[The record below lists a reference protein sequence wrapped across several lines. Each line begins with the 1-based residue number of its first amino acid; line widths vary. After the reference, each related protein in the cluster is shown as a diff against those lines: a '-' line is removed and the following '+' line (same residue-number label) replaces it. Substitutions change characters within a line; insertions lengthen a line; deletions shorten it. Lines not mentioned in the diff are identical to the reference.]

1 MDAFAQT
8 IKYQTDAA
16 NPSISAWV
24 AANAGSGKTRVL
36 TNRVA
41 RLLLEGADPSHILC
55 ITYTKAAAAEMAE
68 RLFSLLGGWALKDN
82 ETLAKKLQELEGEG
96 ARPRTGE
103 QLSKARQLFARA
115 LETPGG
121 LKIQTIHAF
130 CASVLRRFPVEANIP
145 PGFKELDDGATAL
158 LIDTA
163 IRSAIRDTQNNSA
176 LRQSFD
182 HLAALYGANSFS
194 EKVKR
199 FISERFKIDACIEF
213 YGSADGM
220 IKGMEQEFS
229 LKPEAT
235 REEIIGEAFS
245 HFPGGEI
252 ERAANTL
259 HLGAKTMQGFA
270 KSLDKICKITDLQEK
285 YDLLMGY
292 FLTKEGKPRGSLTDA
307 KVNRT
312 DPALKD
318 QLEAI
323 REEFIKAQDQ
333 LNSLKILTDTRH
345 WLIFGIHLRDIYEK
359 LKWSAGALDFDDL
372 VLRTRDLFDPRPGT
386 QTNATQWVM
395 YKLDNGLEHILLD
408 EAQDTSPFQWDV
420 IERPLDEFF
429 AGEGARDK
437 HRSLFVV
444 GDEKQSI
451 YSFQGADTSLFNEKR
466 GAIGKKMSEVSKFKE
481 SVVSTFKEVPLTLSF
496 RSTAP
501 VLEFVD
507 AVFASKSVMSG
518 LGDVHPMRHEVRRSA
533 DAGLVEIWPL
543 VPQPEKIVPNSWEVP
558 VDTPANVNSQ
568 DNPTVTLCNHIAKTI
583 RNWLDKGEMLQ
594 ARGRPIR
601 AGDIIILVQKR
612 KDLFHQMDK
621 SLRREGVPVAGAD
634 RFKPKEDIAILDLL
648 SYGQWALMPEDDLSL
663 GEVLKSPLF
672 GFTDDDLFALAHERA
687 SSLWKSLRKRHLE
700 NEKWT
705 HAYQEMLAT
714 QKIAVHQGAYD
725 FYTHILE
732 ARNMENGIETGR
744 QRFFARLGFSCADSL
759 DAFIQKAL
767 EYEALF
773 PRNLQGFL
781 SWFDDNAGEIKREFD
796 QESQAVRVMTV
807 HGAKGLEGNVVFLL
821 DAHLPPNTKIPKS
834 PLYHEGDDF
843 RFPFLVGD
851 KASQNE
857 LARKAV
863 QEQKNLAYEE
873 YRRIF
878 YVAATR
884 ARDRLYICGIE
895 PGQKGASGKADN
907 PFNMDVWHHL
917 AMNAKEV
924 LKKQGKPIETI
935 RLPWAL
941 SSEQQGWRYACDQ
954 SIEVDRKEEIA
965 PIGQSMD
972 DAPDWLHLSCPAEKP
987 DEHWTPSTIANR
999 LEEDAQMEAEVS
1011 QTITEKMSVP
1021 ASTSP
1026 LKDRFARGR
1035 ALHRLLEILPTYP
1048 QAEQKALGLK
1058 LLSQLMPDLESQLMG
1073 EWCDEVLAIIQGSA
1087 FAPIFSPH
1095 SRAEVSIGGTPKG
1108 AREDIMINGQIDRL
1122 AISDNEVLIVD
1133 YKTNQPPPKSEADVA
1148 DDYIVQMA
1156 AYRALIQEIY
1166 PDRAV
1171 KTALLWTFEARLMVL
1186 SDKILDHAFA
1196 QYIAKP

>member
-8 IKYQTDAA
+8 IKNQTAAA
-16 NPSISAWV
+16 NPLISAWV

-68 RLFSLLGGWALKDN
+68 RLFSLLGDWALKDN
-82 ETLAKKLQELEGEG
+82 ETLAKILQELEGEG

-194 EKVKR
+194 EKVKK
-199 FISERFKIDACIEF
+199 FISERFKIDACIAS

-229 LKPEAT
+229 LKPEIT
-235 REEIIGEAFS
+235 REDIIGEAFS
-245 HFPGGEI
+245 HFPDGEI
-252 ERAANTL
+252 AKAAKTL

-270 KSLDKICKITDLQEK
+270 ESLDKIRITTDLQEK
-285 YDLLMGY
+285 YDLLMSY
-292 FLTKEGKPRGSLTDA
+292 FMTTKGKSRDKLTDA
-307 KVNRT
+307 KVKKE
-312 DPALKD
+312 DPALD
-318 QLEAI
+318 AQLEAI
-323 REEFIKAQDQ
+323 REEFIKAQDK

-345 WLIFGIHLRDIYEK
+345 WLIFGMHLREIYEK

-372 VLRTRDLFDPRPGT
+372 ILRTRDLFDPRPGT

-420 IERPLDEFF
+420 IERPLAEFF

-466 GAIGKKMSEVSKFKE
+466 GTIGKNM

-507 AVFASKSVMSG
+507 AAFASRSVMSG
-518 LGDVHPMRHEVRRSA
+518 LGDVYPMRHEIHRDA
-533 DAGLVEIWPL
+533 DAGLVEVWPL
-543 VPQPEKIVPNSWEVP
+543 VPQPEKIVPNPWDAP
-558 VDTPANVNSQ
+558 VDTPDNVNSQ
-568 DNPTVTLCNHIAKTI
+568 DNPTATLCNHIAKTI
-583 RNWLDKGEMLQ
+583 RNWLDEGEMLQ
-594 ARGRPIR
+594 ARGRPIC

-672 GFTDDDLFALAHERA
+672 GFTDDDLFALAHGRS

-700 NEKWT
+700 NEKWK

-714 QKIAVHQGAYD
+714 QKIAMHQGAYD

-759 DAFIQKAL
+759 DAFIQKTL

-773 PRNLQGFL
+773 PRHLQGFL
-781 SWFDDNAGEIKREFD
+781 SWFDDNAGEIKRELD

-821 DAHLPPNTKIPKS
+821 DAHLPPNTKTPKS
-834 PLYHEGDDF
+834 PLYHEGDGL

-857 LARKAV
+857 LAREAV
-863 QEQKNLAYEE
+863 QEQKTSPMKNIAVFFMW
-873 YRRIF
+873 RQ
-878 YVAATR
+878 
-884 ARDRLYICGIE
+884 
-895 PGQKGASGKADN
+895 PGQGIAFTFA
-907 PFNMDVWHHL
+907 
-917 AMNAKEV
+917 V
-924 LKKQGKPIETI
+924 L
-935 RLPWAL
+935 
-941 SSEQQGWRYACDQ
+941 
-954 SIEVDRKEEIA
+954 
-965 PIGQSMD
+965 
-972 DAPDWLHLSCPAEKP
+972 
-987 DEHWTPSTIANR
+987 
-999 LEEDAQMEAEVS
+999 
-1011 QTITEKMSVP
+1011 
-1021 ASTSP
+1021 
-1026 LKDRFARGR
+1026 
-1035 ALHRLLEILPTYP
+1035 
-1048 QAEQKALGLK
+1048 
-1058 LLSQLMPDLESQLMG
+1058 
-1073 EWCDEVLAIIQGSA
+1073 
-1087 FAPIFSPH
+1087 
-1095 SRAEVSIGGTPKG
+1095 SRAKKG
-1108 AREDIMINGQIDRL
+1108 HREMQIIPL
-1122 AISDNEVLIVD
+1122 IWMSGIIS
-1133 YKTNQPPPKSEADVA
+1133 P
-1148 DDYIVQMA
+1148 
-1156 AYRALIQEIY
+1156 
-1166 PDRAV
+1166 
-1171 KTALLWTFEARLMVL
+1171 
-1186 SDKILDHAFA
+1186 
-1196 QYIAKP
+1196 